1 MNKLYQFSSDFV
13 TNSYGTV
20 YILGL
25 ILWEI
30 MSPSS
35 KQNEIY
41 GMVYYLWEWPHQEKT
56 ERALKMFLSVS
67 TD

>member
-35 KQNEIY
+35 KQNEI
-41 GMVYYLWEWPHQEKT
+41 
-56 ERALKMFLSVS
+56 
-67 TD
+67 

>member
-1 MNKLYQFSSDFV
+1 MQLKIKNELQLLAHEYRKLYQISSDFV

-20 YILGL
+20 YVLGL

-35 KQNEIY
+35 KHNEI
-41 GMVYYLWEWPHQEKT
+41 
-56 ERALKMFLSVS
+56 
-67 TD
+67 